1 MKCLV
6 GAKLRWHR
14 AAIMTNAVIAAGVLG
29 LPGLGGPVSHAG
41 TSPDQI
47 LAVINTY

>member
-6 GAKLRWHR
+6 GVKLRWHR
-14 AAIMTNAVIAAGVLG
+14 AAIMTNPVIAAGVPG